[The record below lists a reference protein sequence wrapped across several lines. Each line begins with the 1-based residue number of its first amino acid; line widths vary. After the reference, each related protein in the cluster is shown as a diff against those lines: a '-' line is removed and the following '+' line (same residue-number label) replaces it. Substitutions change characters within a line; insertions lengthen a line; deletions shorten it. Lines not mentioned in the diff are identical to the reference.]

1 MYSNNLTSSF
11 SPAPCCH
18 QMIFPA
24 SPYIGLSFDKKA
36 NLTKMT
42 MTLVEKDKRG
52 RVCLDYARYILVC

>member
-42 MTLVEKDKRG
+42 MTLEGQEGKGVP
-52 RVCLDYARYILVC
+52 